1 MEMDQH
7 LFDECTTAYRA
18 ERMKEKQVCYHK
30 WTWDYGAGHDGKQ
43 RQS

>member
-18 ERMKEKQVCYHK
+18 ERMKEKQVCYHQ
-30 WTWDYGAGHDGKQ
+30 WSLDYGAGHGGMQ
-43 RQS
+43 

>member
-18 ERMKEKQVCYHK
+18 ERMKEKQVK
-30 WTWDYGAGHDGKQ
+30 TWSVPLTLLSNSGYP
-43 RQS
+43 

>member
-18 ERMKEKQVCYHK
+18 ERMKEKQVFVCLFIYADFIK
-30 WTWDYGAGHDGKQ
+30 GKN
-43 RQS
+43 